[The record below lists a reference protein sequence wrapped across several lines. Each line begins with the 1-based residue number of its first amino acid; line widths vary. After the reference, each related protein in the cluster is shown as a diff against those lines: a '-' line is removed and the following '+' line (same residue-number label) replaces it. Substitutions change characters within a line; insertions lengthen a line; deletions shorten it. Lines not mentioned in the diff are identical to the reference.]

1 MRVPLSWVKDYV
13 DITLPVEELA
23 HRLTLAGLEVAA
35 IEYIGVPAGDAARV
49 GRDLAVPISSDHL
62 VWEPDKIVVGYIH
75 EVKPHPNADRLVL
88 AMVDHGAGELEQVV
102 TGAPNL
108 FPYKGKGPL
117 DKPLAVAFARE
128 GAELMDPYAEEPGAR
143 MTLKPRK
150 LRGIE
155 NRTMVLSER
164 ELGIS
169 DEHEGIMILE
179 TDAPPGTPLR
189 DVIGDVILDIE
200 LTPNFARAFSI
211 LGVAREIAALTGQKL
226 RYPPLDVQTGG
237 EPIEGQAAI
246 EIRDP
251 SLNPRFML
259 ALIRDVKIG
268 PSPDWMQ
275 RRLRKVG
282 MRPINNVVDIT
293 NYVMIETGQPLHAF
307 DYDMLVRRAGGKP
320 PTIITRTAEPGE
332 KLTTLDG
339 VERKLDPFTELV
351 ADTAGPLSLAGIMG
365 GLESEVEET
374 TTNVLLEAANWNFI
388 NIRQTLLAQR
398 ARGEEINSEA
408 GARFSRGVHPA
419 LAEVGLRRA
428 AELMRQIAGGT
439 VARGFLDN
447 YPAPAPTITV
457 DLPLTEVE
465 RIIGIPLSQD
475 EVARLLESLEFKVER
490 VGGATPDSAVL
501 RVTVPPH
508 RMDIGVV
515 SDPAHED
522 IADSVAQ
529 ADLLEEIARVY
540 GYDKLPN
547 TLIEDEL
554 PPQRTNVALVREQ
567 QVSDLLVRAGLQEVI
582 NYRLTT
588 PAREALLLPP
598 GTPGRDVEPPYV
610 RIANP
615 MSRDRT
621 VMRRSLLPGLLDNAA
636 ANSRWRDRIALFEIG
651 KVYLPVEGEKLP
663 AEPRRLGILLMGR
676 RDLPAWQDPLN
687 AEVEQMDFFD
697 LKGVVEA
704 LVGALHLPDVR
715 FEEANDATY
724 FPGRVAKLV
733 VGGREVGKLGELHPL
748 VREAFDLPEKPVLVA
763 DIDLDALLADV
774 SDLYPVQPVASYP
787 AIYQDIAI
795 VVHEDVPAADVE
807 RVIRQA
813 GGTLLRDVRLFD
825 VYRGEQIGANQKSL
839 AYALTFQAQDRTL
852 RDRDADAMRARI
864 VRALEEA
871 FGAQLRA

>member
-1 MRVPLSWVKDYV
+1 
-13 DITLPVEELA
+13 
-23 HRLTLAGLEVAA
+23 
-35 IEYIGVPAGDAARV
+35 
-49 GRDLAVPISSDHL
+49 
-62 VWEPDKIVVGYIH
+62 
-75 EVKPHPNADRLVL
+75 
-88 AMVDHGAGELEQVV
+88 
-102 TGAPNL
+102 
-108 FPYKGKGPL
+108 
-117 DKPLAVAFARE
+117 
-128 GAELMDPYAEEPGAR
+128 
-143 MTLKPRK
+143 
-150 LRGIE
+150 
-155 NRTMVLSER
+155 
-164 ELGIS
+164 
-169 DEHEGIMILE
+169 
-179 TDAPPGTPLR
+179 
-189 DVIGDVILDIE
+189 
-200 LTPNFARAFSI
+200 
-211 LGVAREIAALTGQKL
+211 
-226 RYPPLDVQTGG
+226 
-237 EPIEGQAAI
+237 
-246 EIRDP
+246 
-251 SLNPRFML
+251 ML

-374 TTNVLLEAANWNFI
+374 TTNVLLGGELELHQH
-388 NIRQTLLAQR
+388 RQTLLARR
-398 ARGEEINSEA
+398 ARGERSTPGGGALQRGRPPYA
-408 GARFSRGVHPA
+408 GG
-419 LAEVGLRRA
+419 GRA
-428 AELMRQIAGGT
+428 ASRRNSRRSGAQLP
-439 VARGFLDN
+439 GFLDN

-457 DLPLTEVE
+457 DLPLTEVSASSSRSRRTRSPGAGE
-465 RIIGIPLSQD
+465 LSSGQ
-475 EVARLLESLEFKVER
+475 R

-704 LVGALHLPDVR
+704 LVSALHLQDVR
-715 FEEANDATY
+715 FEAVDDATY

-774 SDLYPVQPVASYP
+774 SDLYPVQPVIP
-787 AIYQDIAI
+787 AIWTSPSWC
-795 VVHEDVPAADVE
+795 EDVP
-807 RVIRQA
+807 RCGR
-813 GGTLLRDVRLFD
+813 
-825 VYRGEQIGANQKSL
+825 RG
-839 AYALTFQAQDRTL
+839 
-852 RDRDADAMRARI
+852 
-864 VRALEEA
+864 
-871 FGAQLRA
+871 